1 MIGIVLIYRLCYFTN
16 VIVNAKYLV
25 TSFVLSDANS
35 GQVYQNNKTKVTA
48 EWIVHNL
55 DGILNPVPLSK
66 SYFKRK
72 VNILILKFN
81 LYVDDL
87 IFFNWFDFWQ
97 TYSIT
102 LNQLLFA
109 CEEFPRGSWVPR
121 RREYFSERTNPYRM
135 IVITTWIWIRL
146 GRDHL

>member
-48 EWIVHNL
+48 ERIVHNL

-102 LNQLLFA
+102 LNLLSGTVFR
-109 CEEFPRGSWVPR
+109 FPMAWMLFLNDDFKVGVISGSGSFTALY
-121 RREYFSERTNPYRM
+121 ENH
-135 IVITTWIWIRL
+135 IL
-146 GRDHL
+146 HLSKS